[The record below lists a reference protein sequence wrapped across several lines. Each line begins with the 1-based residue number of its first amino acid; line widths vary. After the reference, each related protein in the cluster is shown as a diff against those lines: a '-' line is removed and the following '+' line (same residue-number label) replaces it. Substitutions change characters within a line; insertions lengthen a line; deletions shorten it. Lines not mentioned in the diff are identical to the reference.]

1 MRNTAQIVA
10 ADASAHSPTGVERYH
25 DEGYVSASVATIE
38 IFSRIETALRSR
50 KLQSVELLRDP
61 RVNPEGSWRVFGDT
75 KVSLAEFGLLLSRVG
90 VPLGE
95 KELQLVIL
103 QLNERDGLID
113 LREVRARRRAS
124 PRPGRVRPDTHRA
137 RNGLSRS
144 PRVSS
149 TASFGRCGIAR
160 AKPEYYRRRRSSQ
173 CAKPARP
180 WRTESPAKRGSRAS
194 RTKRGRYRRGVQDRA
209 TRADERGPRSACTSR
224 SSRFRALLGIWRRP
238 SPWRRPVRRWRRAR
252 DSTPSPPCEA

>member
-149 TASFGRCGIAR
+149 TAFL
-160 AKPEYYRRRRSSQ
+160 
-173 CAKPARP
+173 
-180 WRTESPAKRGSRAS
+180 
-194 RTKRGRYRRGVQDRA
+194 GV
-209 TRADERGPRSACTSR
+209 
-224 SSRFRALLGIWRRP
+224 
-238 SPWRRPVRRWRRAR
+238 
-252 DSTPSPPCEA
+252 